1 METREEAI
9 SFFFSSPRYR
19 TKESNERMFLSTRF
33 LVLLRCQIGSID
45 PVRRIGGYLLRIGR
59 FGAWTRRGKNSPW
72 TRWDEPISGK
82 ISRVLRFASIWITKR
97 FTSVRLSRRH
107 GNARWRFHGRGP
119 NSLSR
124 LFLEL
129 LHSRNVVSIRELAHS
144 CGELHGNDDSF
155 GLSLVTRVSHSS
167 DEQQFFQSP
176 NLEFQ
181 VSFFHFFISSK
192 CRRGWKL
199 NFEERHS
206 SANF

>member
-1 METREEAI
+1 
-9 SFFFSSPRYR
+9 
-19 TKESNERMFLSTRF
+19 MFLSTRF

-144 CGELHGNDDSF
+144 CGELHGNGDSF

-181 VSFFHFFISSK
+181 VSFFYFVQVWLKIK
-192 CRRGWKL
+192 LRGTTFLREFL
-199 NFEERHS
+199 NNCELSRILLLLLS
-206 SANF
+206 TKSARWALS